1 MWHLP
6 AKSDLIFLRK
16 EMRQVAAKR
25 ATDWDLYYRSVPITA
40 HLTRRYTQSVL
51 ISLMRRFTRDRGEPA
66 ALIEIGGA
74 NSCFLDA
81 ILAAIRPR
89 AYHVIDRNRYGLSL
103 LEKRLHGRGDVFL
116 HQADVL
122 QLKSEGLRGDLVFS
136 IGLVEHFDPEGTWR
150 AIRAHFDLLYTGGY
164 AIISFPT
171 PTLLYR
177 TARAIV
183 EALGAWKFPD
193 ERPLQPEEVRDA
205 VSDFGEVVFEKILW
219 PLILTQHLIV
229 VRKTVTP

>member
-1 MWHLP
+1 
-6 AKSDLIFLRK
+6 
-16 EMRQVAAKR
+16 MRQPAAKG

-51 ISLMRRFTRDRGEPA
+51 ISWMRRLLRGRGEPTS
-66 ALIEIGGA
+66 LIEIGGA

-89 AYHVIDRNRYGLSL
+89 AYHVIDRNQYGLDL

-116 HQADVL
+116 HNGDVL
-122 QLKSEGLRGDLVFS
+122 QLKSEGLRADLVFS
-136 IGLVEHFDPEGTWR
+136 IGLVEHFDPAGTRR

-171 PTLLYR
+171 PTWLYR
-177 TARAIV
+177 GTRAIV
-183 EALGAWKFPD
+183 ERLGAWKFPD
-193 ERPLQPEEVRDA
+193 ERPLSPEEVRNA
-205 VSDFGEVVFEKILW
+205 VSDLGEVVFEKTLW
-219 PLILTQHLIV
+219 PLILTQHMIA
-229 VRKTVTP
+229 VRKTLTPKDTSPDI